1 MLKLWRSR
9 PYLVSA
15 FLLASA
21 LTLFFAVRL
30 LSQAIYW
37 ADPAHREQ
45 AVEGWM
51 TVGYIARSWDL
62 YGPDID
68 ALAKLPL
75 PDVKGHAQPLVE
87 IAKDRGIPVADV
99 IAEVEKAIRT
109 LQLRELRF
117 LRWLQPPLLDFQR
130 FLPQQRPVRFQLR
143 ELQLRQVWLRC
154 CHRDGFS
161 WQLLLCR
168 HSGCRFR

>member
-15 FLLASA
+15 FVLASA

-51 TVGYIARSWDL
+51 TVGYIARSWNL
-62 YGPDID
+62 EGPDID

-75 PDVKGHAQPLVE
+75 PQVKGRPQPLVE
-87 IAKDRGIPVADV
+87 IARDRGVPVADV
-99 IAEVEKAIRT
+99 IAEVEKAIAA
-109 LQLRELRF
+109 LQLQALRK
-117 LRWLQPPLLDFQR
+117 
-130 FLPQQRPVRFQLR
+130 
-143 ELQLRQVWLRC
+143 
-154 CHRDGFS
+154 
-161 WQLLLCR
+161 
-168 HSGCRFR
+168 